1 MRRGPQAPGE
11 SFARGAFSPGRQLFV
26 GDVLRRDEGFR
37 ESQGLLGKD
46 RADLAPSCF
55 FSGRAR
61 AARFAEFGLPG
72 RHRLSASGFRSRSL
86 RMAVPRTPR
95 GNVSQPAA
103 IRGTTKARAPRARA
117 GQGPR
122 RRGSVCIA
130 ESLLNKNQ
138 FPGRD
143 ESACRLPGYATFRS
157 ARGGSAEPPRPAA
170 KERG

>member
-1 MRRGPQAPGE
+1 IRRGPQAPGE

-72 RHRLSASGFRSRSL
+72 RHRLSASGFRSRSI

-95 GNVSQPAA
+95 GNVPQPAA
-103 IRGTTKARAPRARA
+103 IRGRPKPPPPPPPPAQLPPRT
-117 GQGPR
+117 
-122 RRGSVCIA
+122 GSV
-130 ESLLNKNQ
+130 
-138 FPGRD
+138 
-143 ESACRLPGYATFRS
+143 
-157 ARGGSAEPPRPAA
+157 
-170 KERG
+170 